1 MTLAVLAAGAV
12 ACSGGKKD
20 GRAAP
25 PPATAASTSTT
36 GPVITAPGN
45 PRVTTTLGT
54 ELEGGQASLLG
65 NVTGP
70 GGPVEGATVRI
81 ERLVGD
87 AATGVDVETLPG
99 GGWQLI
105 GVKGGRYRL
114 RAWKAPDLAQV
125 QPEVV
130 FLEATESR
138 DVTLPVALFGQTA
151 PLVGNF
157 DPSPP
162 PVGQPS
168 NLAVQVTA
176 STVDPEGVVR
186 VTPRPGVTVQ
196 FVASPGLTLLSPP
209 IQVTDANAAAS
220 WRVQCAVAG
229 PVPVSVLLG
238 TVTPPV
244 TAPVAVPPC
253 GVPTPTTQ
261 P

>member
-1 MTLAVLAAGAV
+1 VE
-12 ACSGGKKD
+12 
-20 GRAAP
+20 
-25 PPATAASTSTT
+25 ASTTTT
-36 GPVITAPGN
+36 GPVVTAPGN
-45 PRVTTTLGT
+45 PRVTTTLGS
-54 ELEGGQASLLG
+54 EIEGGQASLLG

-70 GGPVEGATVRI
+70 GGGVDGATVRI

-87 AATGVDVETLPG
+87 TATGVDVETLPG

-105 GVKGGRYRL
+105 GVKGGRYRV

-125 QPEVV
+125 VPEIV
-130 FLEATESR
+130 FLEATESKTL
-138 DVTLPVALFGQTA
+138 TLPVALFGQTA

-162 PVGQPS
+162 VVGQPAA
-168 NLAVQVTA
+168 LAVEVTG
-176 STVDPEGVVR
+176 SSVDPEGVVR
-186 VTPRPGVTVQ
+186 ITPRPGVTVQ
-196 FVASPGLTLLSPP
+196 FVANPGMTLLSPP
-209 IQVTDANAAAS
+209 LQVSDSNATVS

-253 GVPTPTTQ
+253 ATAAPPAPPTPTTQ